1 MKILYA
7 EDEVKLADNTFA
19 MLQNAGYEV
28 GLAYDGKAAKNMLL
42 AEKYDLL
49 ILDINLPFISGFDL
63 CKMVREKNKEIPII
77 MLTALGEIDDKMAAF
92 DIGADDYLVKP
103 FHSRE
108 LLARIN
114 VFSRRIDTTKV
125 EHQHIS
131 IADLTVDLANKCVI
145 RGQKNINL
153 TAREYGLLLLLA
165 QAEGAIVSKPTIAEK
180 VWGIDFDTG
189 TNTIE
194 VYISFLR
201 NKIDKPFEN
210 KLIHTKPGFGY
221 YLKDESPQD

>member
-7 EDEVKLADNTFA
+7 EDEQKLADNTSN
-19 MLQNAGYEV
+19 MLQNAGYAV
-28 GLAYDGKAAKNMLL
+28 SLAYDGKAAQKMLSS
-42 AEKYDLL
+42 EKFDLL
-49 ILDINLPFISGFDL
+49 ILDINLPFVSGFEV
-63 CKMVREKNKEIPII
+63 CKMVRQKDKDIPII
-77 MLTALGEIDDKMAAF
+77 MLTALGEIDDKMTAF

-114 VFSRRIDTTKV
+114 VFSRRT
-125 EHQHIS
+125 EN
-131 IADLTVDLANKCVI
+131 IAAENECITVSDLTIDLANKSI
-145 RGQKNINL
+145 TRAEKNINL

-165 QAEGAIVSKPTIAEK
+165 QANGTIVSKPVIAEK

-201 NKIDKPFEN
+201 NKIDKPFET

-221 YLKDESPQD
+221 YLKEES